1 VTSILIDVKKTLGI
15 DQAYGAFDLD
25 ILMHINTAFA
35 TLNQLGIG
43 PVDGFMIEDETP
55 EWDAFLGDDL
65 KLNSVKTYIYLSVR
79 LVFDPPTTSYLIDSL
94 RNQLNELTWR
104 INTYREGSAWED
116 PDPPAPEEP

>member
-1 VTSILIDVKKTLGI
+1 MTSILIDVKKTLGI

>member
-43 PVDGFMIEDETP
+43 PDDGFMIEDETP

-104 INTYREGSAWED
+104 INTYREGSAWVD

>member
-15 DQAYGAFDLD
+15 DQAYEAFDLD

-43 PVDGFMIEDETP
+43 PVDGFMIEDDAP

-65 KLNSVKTYIYLSVR
+65 KLNSVKTYIYLSTR

-94 RNQLNELTWR
+94 RKQLDELTWR
-104 INTYREGSAWED
+104 INTYREDAAWVD
-116 PDPPAPEEP
+116 PDPPLPEEP